1 MKLRLFILALGLISH
16 PLYAAFDYPALS
28 ARHAGLSGSY
38 IAATTGRDGFMINP
52 ALSVY
57 AERWYAGLSY
67 AQLYNLAELRYG
79 NGAMAF
85 PYGAWGLGVGLDY
98 FGGSLYS
105 EMRATVNGARK
116 FLDGHFAIGFSLHA
130 YQISASHYESRSAWG
145 ISLGVQYQP
154 MPNVYIAGAIENV
167 NRPSLGGAG
176 EEVPQTV
183 RLGLQYQP
191 APALAAFVAVQKDS
205 WFPAELAVGIEY
217 HLSEL
222 LSFQSGYSTRAD
234 MPSGGLQLA
243 VGRVE
248 IGYALQYHFDLGETH
263 FFSVAF
269 HK

>member
-1 MKLRLFILALGLISH
+1 MKLRLFILALGIISP

-38 IAATTGRDGFMINP
+38 IASTAGRDGFMLNP

-57 AERWYAGLSY
+57 AGEWYASLSY
-67 AQLYNLAELRYG
+67 AQLYNVPELRYG

-85 PYGAWGLGVGLDY
+85 PYRAWGLGVGVDY

-105 EMRATVNGARK
+105 EMRVTINGARK
-116 FLDGHFAIGFSLHA
+116 FLDGHFAIGVSVHA
-130 YQISASHYESRSAWG
+130 YQISARNYESRSAWG
-145 ISLGVQYQP
+145 ISVGVQYQP
-154 MPNVYIAGAIENV
+154 IANLHVAGAIENL
-167 NRPSLGGAG
+167 NRPTIGGA
-176 EEVPQTV
+176 EELPQTV

-191 APALAAFVAVQKDS
+191 VTALRAHVAVQKDS
-205 WFPAELAVGIEY
+205 WFPPELALGVEY
-217 HLSEL
+217 HLSEA

-234 MPSGGLQLA
+234 VPSGGLLLA